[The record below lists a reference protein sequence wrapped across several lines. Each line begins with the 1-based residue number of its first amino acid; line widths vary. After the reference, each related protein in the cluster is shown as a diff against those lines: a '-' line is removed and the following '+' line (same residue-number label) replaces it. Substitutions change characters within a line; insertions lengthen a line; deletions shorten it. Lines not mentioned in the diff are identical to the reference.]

1 MAGHAGFRARFDHK
15 FTLSNLSAYLDGA
28 LTAGEKAR
36 LERHLLGC
44 STCQRDLASMQAMVG
59 LLRHMRRRPVPRSFA
74 LPLSVRSEQ
83 LRCRRWNQTYS
94 FLRMSAVAV
103 SFVLVV
109 LLCGDALFGSGFI
122 AIPDLAAARSMRTS
136 ERAPEKRAVEAL
148 KAEREV
154 AEAPATVSSAGEQRS
169 VVVAPAEAA
178 VAEAVTIPAETSSAP
193 ESSLQP
199 TGAAALKAA
208 PEALAPAGVG
218 GTQGQGVAPEAA
230 PTEPQRELGGSSEAT
245 PASRAPATAKSLGI
259 KGTTTA
265 TAVPTRVALPETAS
279 PTAEP
284 LADTTTM
291 ENAAP
296 TPEVKP
302 LAESAPSPTMGR
314 VAAKGLQQS
323 PSVSTAEAAEVQQ
336 EGGVIPGEANA
347 PEMLSGLWA
356 LWRVVRLLSGVLV
369 GLLLVLLAGLLW
381 AGQRRRT

>member
-1 MAGHAGFRARFDHK
+1 MAGHAGLRARFDHK

-109 LLCGDALFGSGFI
+109 LLSGDALFGSGFI
-122 AIPDLAAARSMRTS
+122 PIPDLAAARSMRTS
-136 ERAPEKRAVEAL
+136 ERAPEKRAVEAP

-154 AEAPATVSSAGEQRS
+154 AEAPATVSSAGEQKS
-169 VVVAPAEAA
+169 VVVAPAVGA
-178 VAEAVTIPAETSSAP
+178 VAEAVTVPAETSA
-193 ESSLQP
+193 ESEGLLQP
-199 TGAAALKAA
+199 TGETALKAS
-208 PEALAPAGVG
+208 LDAPATEGLGG
-218 GTQGQGVAPEAA
+218 GTQRQEVAPKAA
-230 PTEPQRELGGSSEAT
+230 PPEAT
-245 PASRAPATAKSLGI
+245 PASRAPATAKSSGI
-259 KGTTTA
+259 KGTTAA
-265 TAVPTRVALPETAS
+265 TAAPTQVALPETAS

-284 LADTTTM
+284 VADTATM

-314 VAAKGLQQS
+314 VAAKVLQQS

-336 EGGVIPGEANA
+336 EGGVVPGEASA

-381 AGQRRRT
+381 AGQKRRT